1 MRIKTLLATA
11 LLSASTMAANVDGTN
26 LSVHMESAHFSGAGN
41 TVAIS
46 RLPITNQD
54 TGKVSYYDITARFS
68 VNASGELVF
77 DRVASMSAVSF
88 ANAKMLIAG
97 DYKSTGGC
105 DWNVSQPAKDG
116 NGNLIWSLEQKNG
129 KDYKGNTCDV
139 IAFRVSDAPIDTN
152 NALAGKDS
160 WCSDAARRSTMD
172 TGLLGYQDW
181 HTYNGEGI
189 AIVTQSGL
197 SVGIIMAECTNAKN
211 DTGVKYGYFQDHR
224 NINLTPKS

>member
-1 MRIKTLLATA
+1 MRINTLLATA

-97 DYKSTGGC
+97 DYKSTEGC

-116 NGNLIWSLEQKNG
+116 NGNLIWSLEQKTG
-129 KDYKGNTCDV
+129 KNYKGQSCDS

-172 TGLLGYQDW
+172 SGLLGMQDW
-181 HTYNGEGI
+181 NKTSVGGL

-197 SVGIIMAECTNAKN
+197 SVGVIMAECNDKTN
-211 DTGVKYGYFQDHR
+211 DVGVRYGYLQDHK